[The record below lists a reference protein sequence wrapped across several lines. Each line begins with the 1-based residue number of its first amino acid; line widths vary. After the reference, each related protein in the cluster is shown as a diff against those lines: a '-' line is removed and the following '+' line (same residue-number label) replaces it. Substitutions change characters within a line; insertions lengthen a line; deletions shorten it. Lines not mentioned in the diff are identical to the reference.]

1 MNKKNSCYIPVA
13 KPILSKNVKKYVL
26 DAINKNALSGTFG
39 SYIFKFE
46 DDFAKFVKSKF
57 AISTTNGTTALHTA
71 IAALKIG
78 KGDEVLVQTLTNMA
92 TAFAASYT
100 GAKIIPIDSELKT
113 CNLNTNLLEKKI
125 NINTKAIIVV
135 HLFGHPVDMD
145 PVMKIAKKYK
155 LFVIEDCAEAH
166 GAKYKGRNIGTIG
179 DIGCYSFYS
188 NKILSTGEGGMV
200 VTNKKILS
208 ERCKS
213 LKNLSYGKK
222 NRFNHIEIGF
232 NYRMSNLTAAVG
244 CAQLEDIKNI
254 IKKKRRIAE
263 IYNKEFQKFPNLI
276 LPKQQSY
283 AYNVY
288 WVYHVICS
296 GTLAGKREK
305 IMSLLKEKNIETRET
320 FFPINRQNVYKNE
333 LNKEDK
339 KQCPVANYISKNGFY
354 LPTGPNIK
362 EIEINRVVK
371 KFSYIIRYLENQ
383 NEKD

>member
-1 MNKKNSCYIPVA
+1 ML

-46 DDFAKFVKSKF
+46 DDFAKFVKAKF

-125 NINTKAIIVV
+125 NNNTKAIIVV

-200 VTNKKILS
+200 VTNKKFF
-208 ERCKS
+208 
-213 LKNLSYGKK
+213 LK
-222 NRFNHIEIGF
+222 
-232 NYRMSNLTAAVG
+232 
-244 CAQLEDIKNI
+244 D
-254 IKKKRRIAE
+254 
-263 IYNKEFQKFPNLI
+263 
-276 LPKQQSY
+276 
-283 AYNVY
+283 
-288 WVYHVICS
+288 
-296 GTLAGKREK
+296 
-305 IMSLLKEKNIETRET
+305 
-320 FFPINRQNVYKNE
+320 
-333 LNKEDK
+333 
-339 KQCPVANYISKNGFY
+339 
-354 LPTGPNIK
+354 
-362 EIEINRVVK
+362 VK
-371 KFSYIIRYLENQ
+371 V
-383 NEKD
+383 